1 MGYSMISTETVT
13 SYLQRLASRAPAPG
27 GGAAAALHAAQ
38 GAALVSMVAEFTS
51 GPRYVEVQEQA
62 ELIAQRAKQH
72 MREAIH
78 AAEEDERLFGL
89 LSDAYSLPKDD
100 EEQKLIRST
109 TIRKATIEAA
119 APLISTVDIASKII
133 NLAQDLLPI
142 ANRAVSSDIAAAGE
156 SARAALGT
164 ALVTLEMNIAA
175 IKDEAERERLGLVTN
190 LASEMIGQ
198 AQKLSCEVRS
208 AVTV

>member
-1 MGYSMISTETVT
+1 MITTETVT